1 MHLPCTF
8 YRISYGFN
16 LIGQTFVFRLEAIS
30 ANLTTS
36 LKNNFLKK
44 LLSYWKLK
52 RRHYNGVPLL
62 RRLQSSQMSRK
73 PLALEEGEKVDE
85 HSLTE
90 QMMAWQ
96 TLRQDFERVRLLLE
110 LIKKRE
116 RIKRDLV
123 RKSLIHFDEIILS
136 AFFKLFPY

>member
-1 MHLPCTF
+1 MHLHCTF
-8 YRISYGFN
+8 YRISYDFI

-30 ANLTTS
+30 ANLTAS

-52 RRHYNGVPLL
+52 RQHYNGVPLL

-90 QMMAWQ
+90 QLIAWQ

-116 RIKRDLV
+116 RIKRDFV
-123 RKSLIHFDEIILS
+123 RKS
-136 AFFKLFPY
+136 